1 VQQVLLFQEIKAEV
15 RLRPAVNSMLLVVGL
30 ALASILLPQIIGL
43 IPLSPIKSEPL
54 TVEAGAFRFVMFL
67 TFWTLLL
74 FAARPLA
81 KAAKR
86 VIFANDETDSI
97 WLFTALIAIIGIFYV
112 SLAITPSHYAIGLQV
127 LGFEHKP
134 LLFAAQGIRSDEWAV
149 LTPLFQTAVRGGH
162 AAYNQVSP
170 YHEALK
176 GFWALP
182 ILDWSLIFKPQLW
195 GFWLL
200 PPAYAYSLYF
210 ATLWIAFLVG
220 YTILLV
226 QLGATPRIAALGA
239 TCLLLSGFVQVW
251 WTSNA
256 PTFAFAPWPAIIFL
270 LTLRPSLKFPLLFW
284 TCAVWIFSFVYP
296 PFIIAEA
303 FALGVLIAAFRRDA
317 LTLPNIL
324 VAAGA
329 ITMLGICFIWYFGG
343 LIQIMQATI
352 YPGSRISS
360 GGGVELSKLISH
372 FLPFFA
378 TMNFT
383 PLYDT
388 NACEV
393 QVVSSVLPLA
403 LICMVNFHSLI
414 SMLRRERMA
423 WCIVGIGLAMMLAW
437 VFIPVP
443 SWVGSALLWTHV
455 PPYRMIWGLGLLFT
469 LSVTLICSKC
479 PFEFSP
485 KRVAAFVLIMLGG
498 WLTSK
503 LGHGLIW
510 QNASVST
517 AQVLLGSTYEWVAI
531 IAFLVSAS
539 LAKKYK
545 VTQFALNRMFMLSAV
560 YTGLLTFGTFNP
572 FQQAYPIFD
581 IPKTPFLEAAREKA
595 DTSPNG
601 WAVVPGLGG
610 ALLSGAGIPAINHT
624 LRAPELVFFRNFFP
638 DLPES
643 EFNQIFNRYAHIVPV
658 EGLAGPVLKQND
670 VIRVPAS
677 AFDKGKPD

>member
-1 VQQVLLFQEIKAEV
+1 MQRAFLIDEIKNEI
-15 RLRPAVNSMLLVVGL
+15 RLRPLAYSMFLVVGL
-30 ALASILLPQIIGL
+30 ALASTFLPQIIRL
-43 IPLSPIKSEPL
+43 ITLSTIKSEPSSL
-54 TVEAGAFRFVMFL
+54 GATAFRFVML
-67 TFWTLLL
+67 STFWTLLL
-74 FAARPLA
+74 FVARPLA
-81 KAAKR
+81 KAGKR
-86 VIFANDETDSI
+86 AVFATEETDSA
-97 WLFTALIAIIGIFYV
+97 WLFTALISIIGFFYV
-112 SLAITPSHYAIGLQV
+112 GLAITPSHYAIGLHV

-134 LLFAAQGIRSDEWAV
+134 LLFSAQGIRSDEWAV

-162 AAYNQVSP
+162 AVYNQISP
-170 YHEALK
+170 YRETLK

-210 ATLWIAFLVG
+210 ATLWIAFLAG

-256 PTFAFAPWPAIIFL
+256 PTFAFAPWPAITFL
-270 LTLRPSLKFPLLFW
+270 LTLRPSLKFLLLFW
-284 TCAVWIFSFVYP
+284 TLAVWIFSFVYP

-303 FALGVLIAAFRRDA
+303 FALGVLLAAFRRDA
-317 LTLPNIL
+317 LTMPNIL
-324 VAAGA
+324 AAAGA
-329 ITMLGICFIWYFGG
+329 IAMLGICFIWYFGD

-352 YPGSRISS
+352 YPGSRVSS

-372 FLPFFA
+372 LLPFFA

-393 QVVSSVLPLA
+393 QVVSSLLPLS
-403 LICMVNFHSLI
+403 LICMVNYRSLI
-414 SMLRRERMA
+414 DVLHRERAA
-423 WCIVGIGLAMMLAW
+423 WGTVGIGLAMMLAW

-443 SWVGSALLWTHV
+443 SWVGGALLWTHV
-455 PPYRMIWGLGLLFT
+455 PPYRMVWGLGLLLT
-469 LSVTLICSKC
+469 LSVTLLCSKC
-479 PFEFSP
+479 PFELSP
-485 KRVAAFVLIMLGG
+485 RRVVAFVLIMLGG

-510 QNASVST
+510 QNAGVST
-517 AQVLLGSTYEWVAI
+517 SQVLLGSTYEWVAI

-545 VTQFALNRMFMLSAV
+545 ATQFALNRMFMLSAA
-560 YTGLLTFGTFNP
+560 YTGVLTFGAFNP
-572 FQQAYPIFD
+572 FQQAFPIFD
-581 IPKTPFLEAAREKA
+581 IPSTPFQEAARQKA
-595 DTSPNG
+595 VASPNG
-601 WAVVPGLGG
+601 WAVVPGSTG

-624 LRAPELVFFRNFFP
+624 LRAPELTFFRTFFP

-643 EFNQIFNRYAHIVPV
+643 EFNQVFNRYAHIVPV
-658 EGLAGPVLKQND
+658 EGIVRPVLMQND
-670 VIRVPAS
+670 VIRVPIS
-677 AFDKGKPD
+677 PFQ